1 MGTDVTEP
9 AAAVSPTPARV
20 LCCPLSESERGE
32 LAAGYALGGLVA
44 MLGTA
49 SPASSP
55 AWQPCTI
62 DDLARQH
69 LPQPSCGGPAAAAAP
84 PSEPV
89 CEIRE
94 YYDADGRQISGEA
107 IDLRGAAEA
116 SFSGSEP
123 SGFVRPLVEGCVP
136 HATSATAGRGAKNS
150 SARGHEAAMSCLD
163 ELIADEERQ
172 ASTRSWKRGFLGPSN
187 PAPQVPPRG
196 EPATQPEPPRQ
207 KPVVTKPQ
215 RSAFCGVVSE
225 RDPSLAVAPPTI
237 QTTAKRTSRF
247 AKERRSS
254 NGGSALG
261 RA

>member
-1 MGTDVTEP
+1 M
-9 AAAVSPTPARV
+9 AAAQVSNARV
-20 LCCPLSESERGE
+20 VCCPLSDSERGE

-44 MLGTA
+44 MLGTT
-49 SPASSP
+49 SPDSSP
-55 AWQPCTI
+55 AWLPCTV
-62 DDLARQH
+62 DDLAQQP
-69 LPQPSCGGPAAAAAP
+69 LPEQSSCAPADAMAP

-123 SGFVRPLVEGCVP
+123 SGFVRPFVDDCAP
-136 HATSATAGRGAKNS
+136 HATSATAGRDAKR

-187 PAPQVPPRG
+187 PAPQMPPRG

-207 KPVVTKPQ
+207 KPAVTKPQ